1 MSNEKKWTD
10 GQLNAITHTGSDL
23 IVAAAAGSGKTA
35 TLTERVIRRIVNGE
49 CDIEKMLIVT
59 FTKAAA
65 EELRIRIRQELT
77 KKSMEN
83 FNDTSLK
90 LKLMALNSAQIST
103 IHGFCSSLIKENYAM
118 LGLPAGMRIAEDSE
132 SLLLKKRVMDRVIDN
147 FYENDVPEKFA
158 CSGFED
164 MVDCLIKNKTTDGLN
179 DILTSVFNK
188 ICSSAQGADIIRKT
202 AENFYDVSKNGFF
215 ASPYSEV
222 FSEIITE
229 LSDHYVLR
237 FSSFIAEN
245 SSDEMFFKKYYP
257 ALCDDL
263 AMLESVQASV
273 KKCEY
278 ENALKILCK
287 YTFSSLGRATGEYDW
302 KETAKKLRAKLKK
315 DIEKLKIFDDFT
327 DNTLSD
333 VAEKGG
339 DMFNCLYNLIEY
351 FDSEFEREKIK
362 RKIMDY
368 NDLERYTYRL
378 LYNENGLSDLA
389 ISLKNKYSEIYVDE
403 YQDCNS
409 LQDMIF
415 AALADKNRFMVGD
428 IKQSIYGFRG
438 AEPDLFSEYRT
449 KFGSDGKCGRAIFLS
464 NNFRCSENIIDFSNL
479 IFSSVFAQTPSVP
492 YTDADALVFS
502 KTPER
507 SEKVTLSLVEY
518 DEEQSGDEEEA
529 KYVADTIKYL
539 IENEKNE
546 NGKNYTPGDFA
557 ILFRSVK
564 KNSSVYENELK
575 KRGIPVYNGA
585 EKSFFES
592 SEVLLA
598 VCLLSA
604 IDNPMRDIQL
614 AGLMQSPLYGFT
626 LDEMIKIRKGCL
638 DLPLYDS
645 LVLYAENTQCPKAKR
660 FLEKLELYRRKA
672 QSMQT
677 DKLVWYLFN
686 DTGIFASL
694 HDLGEESQVN
704 ARRANLMTF
713 YEFARKFESGAFKGL
728 YNFINYINEL
738 IEKKTKLETVKAEND
753 YDTSVKIMTIHKSKG
768 LEFPVCF
775 ICNTAGK
782 LESANRDFYKYDK
795 KYGFCVKIRDES
807 GFAMYKTPMYEC
819 VSQQQHRKTVEEEGR
834 LLYVAMTRARH
845 RLYIT
850 CNTKSAEKLLDS
862 SFYPAK
868 MTPYDLY
875 SSGSYIQMILRSLY
889 GESEG
894 KSYIMQVINGNH
906 QSFQTDAARIE
917 EVDKSAADAYYEKV
931 KENLSFEYPYAI
943 NTTLP
948 KKVSVSRLYPDML
961 DNEDEASVDREI
973 PIVFED
979 PYEIRRAND
988 AAQKGIATHLF
999 MQFCDFDLV
1008 VKNGVRQEA
1017 ARLVEYGFIPQSAH
1031 DDIDFQAIEPFFSSE
1046 LFKAVSICKQKCKLL
1061 YREYRF
1067 NINLDASLFTSNVD
1081 LCRAYL
1087 QEKILV
1093 QGVVDLFFENEDGT
1107 LTLVDY
1113 KTDRISN
1120 EASSV
1125 KYFVERHRTQLEYYK
1140 IALERITKKNVK
1152 NAILYSFSLGRE
1164 INIDL

>member
-10 GQLNAITHTGSDL
+10 GQLNAITHTGCDL

-49 CDIEKMLIVT
+49 CDIDKMLIVT

-65 EELRIRIRQELT
+65 EELRVRIRQELT
-77 KKSMEN
+77 RKSADDP
-83 FNDTSLK
+83 NDQSLK

-103 IHGFCSSLIKENYAM
+103 IHGFCSALIKENYAS
-118 LGLPAGMRIAEDSE
+118 LGLPGGMRIAEDSE
-132 SLLLKKRVMDRVIDN
+132 ALLLKKRVMDRVIDS

-158 CSGFED
+158 CNGFED
-164 MVDCLIKNKTTDGLN
+164 MVDCLIKNKSTDGLN
-179 DILTSVFNK
+179 DILISVFNK
-188 ICSSAQGADIIRKT
+188 ICSSAQGAEIIRKT
-202 AENFYDVSKNGFF
+202 AENFYNVAENGFF

-222 FSEIITE
+222 FSEMITE
-229 LSDHYVLR
+229 LSDHYALR

-263 AMLESVQASV
+263 SMLESVQSSIRS
-273 KKCEY
+273 CEY

-287 YTFSSLGRATGEYDW
+287 HSFASLGRATGEYDW
-302 KETAKKLRAKLKK
+302 KEPTKKLRTRLKK

-327 DNTLSD
+327 DSTLSD
-333 VAEKGG
+333 VAKKGG
-339 DMFNCLYNLIEY
+339 DMFYCLYNLIEY
-351 FDSEFEREKIK
+351 FDHEFEREKIK

-378 LYNENGLSDLA
+378 LYNKNAPSELA
-389 ISLKNKYSEIYVDE
+389 MSLKNKYSEIYVDE

-415 AALADKNRFMVGD
+415 AALADGNRFMVGD
-428 IKQSIYGFRG
+428 IKQSIYSFRG

-449 KFGSDGKCGRAIFLS
+449 KFGSDGQCGKAIFLS

-479 IFSSVFAQTPSVP
+479 IFSSVFAQSPSVP
-492 YTDADALVFS
+492 YTEADALVFS
-502 KTPER
+502 KAPCKA
-507 SEKVTLSLVEY
+507 EKVNLSLIEY
-518 DEEQSGDEEEA
+518 SEDQSGDEEEA
-529 KYVADTIKYL
+529 KYVADTIKHL
-539 IENEKNE
+539 IDNEKNE
-546 NGKNYTPGDFA
+546 NGENYTPGDFA

-564 KNSSVYENELK
+564 KNASIYENELK

-614 AGLMQSPLYGFT
+614 AGLMQSPLYKFT
-626 LDEMIKIRKGCL
+626 LDEMINIRKNCG
-638 DLPLYDS
+638 DMPLYDS
-645 LVLYAENTQCPKAKR
+645 LLLYAEQTQCPKVKR
-660 FLEKLELYRRKA
+660 FIEKLELYRRKA

-686 DTGIFASL
+686 DTGIFASVY
-694 HDLGEESQVN
+694 DLGERSEVN

-713 YEFARKFESGAFKGL
+713 YEFARKFEAGAFKGL

-775 ICNTAGK
+775 VCNASGK
-782 LESANRDFYKYDK
+782 LESGRGDFYKYDK

-819 VSQQQHRKTVEEEGR
+819 VAQQQHRKTVEEEGR

-850 CNTKSAEKLLDS
+850 CNTKSAEKLLDG
-862 SFYPAK
+862 SFAPNK

-875 SSGSYIQMILRSLY
+875 SSSSYIQMILRSLY

-894 KSYIMQVINGNH
+894 KSYIMQVING
-906 QSFQTDAARIE
+906 QSAGIQTDTEAVVEESNVSNINGFYERI
-917 EVDKSAADAYYEKV
+917 
-931 KENLSFEYPYAI
+931 KENLSFEYPYALH
-943 NTTLP
+943 TTLP

-961 DNEDEASVDREI
+961 DRECEASADREI

-979 PYEIRRAND
+979 PYEIKRAND

-1008 VKNGVRQEA
+1008 IKNGVMQEA
-1017 ARLVEYGFIPQSAH
+1017 SRLVEHSFIPQSAYN
-1031 DDIDFQAIEPFFSSE
+1031 DIDFSALDEFFSSE
-1046 LFKAVSICKQKCKLL
+1046 LFKKASFCKANGKFF

-1067 NINLDASLFTSNVD
+1067 NIYLDASLFTSNTD
-1081 LCRAYL
+1081 SSAYADERL
-1087 QEKILV
+1087 LV
-1093 QGVVDLFFENEDGT
+1093 QGVVDLFFENDDGT

-1120 EASSV
+1120 DQASIRS
-1125 KYFVERHRTQLEYYK
+1125 FINRHRTQLEYYK
-1140 IALERITKKNVK
+1140 IALERITKRTVR
-1152 NAILYSFSLGRE
+1152 NASLYSFSLGRE
-1164 INIDL
+1164 ISVDL